1 MMSDRPVT
9 KGQDHERATPGSG
22 DPSAGGYV
30 PALDG
35 LRAVAV
41 VLVLLFHLRVPGV
54 RAGFVGVDIFFV
66 LSGFLITTLLL
77 TERTRRGRIS
87 LSDFWARRARRLLP
101 ALLLLLVVVAIVT
114 WATAT
119 YTQRAAVRGD
129 LLATSGY
136 VANWRFISTSS
147 YFADIGVD
155 SPLEHTWSLA
165 IEEQFY
171 LVWPLLV
178 VAAVSFRHPRL
189 AVFLVAIGIGALS
202 LVSLRLLW
210 TPESVERAYLGTD
223 ARIFE
228 PLIGA
233 AGATVLASGRAARAV
248 GRWRTVILAAGGIGL
263 VAGTIAIGAR
273 PSFYYA
279 GGAALVAL
287 GTLGILAPI
296 WTGSGGVVGAALGWR
311 PAAWIGAVSYGAY
324 LWHWPLTMWL
334 GARAGSGAERVL
346 RQAAVVALTF
356 GIAATSYYLLERPIR
371 RRASAPSGSVRV
383 RRRRVTLISIPISLL
398 AVAGISLA
406 ATNVPPIST
415 RDPVMMLVGDSVPLR
430 LSIALDGVLE
440 ARGWRLV
447 SSTFGSCP
455 VTGEAPAWPD
465 GTAVRDAHRCSREI
479 VRSQSL
485 VVRGSHPDVIV
496 WWDRWIISGFLTP
509 RGAYVRSGSQR
520 FWRIRRERLEATF
533 DRLTRSGATV
543 AFVAI
548 EPPGIGATTRC
559 TNRLCE
565 AWISFQIDHYDDV
578 TARWN
583 RMMRRFARD
592 HAGSAVY
599 LSLTDVV
606 CAADA
611 APCDDRIGNVPAR
624 PDGTHYKGRGK
635 DLVIRTLLSRL
646 GGLVRPARPAAHS

>member
-1 MMSDRPVT
+1 MSDRPAT
-9 KGQDHERATPGSG
+9 EDQGRQSATPGSG

-41 VLVLLFHLRVPGV
+41 LLVLLFHLRVPGF
-54 RAGFVGVDIFFV
+54 RAGFLGVDIFFV

-77 TERTRRGRIS
+77 TERNRRGRIS
-87 LSDFWARRARRLLP
+87 LPDFWARRARRLLP
-101 ALLLLLVVVAIVT
+101 ALLLLLVVVAVFT

-119 YTQRAAVRGD
+119 YTQRASVRGD

-171 LVWPLLV
+171 VFWPLLV
-178 VAAVSFRHPRL
+178 VAAVASRRPRL
-189 AVFLVAIGIGALS
+189 AVFLVAIGVGALS
-202 LVSLRLLW
+202 LALLRLLW
-210 TPESVERAYLGTD
+210 SPEGVERAYMGTD

-233 AGATVLASGRAARAV
+233 AGAALIAGPRVIHAV
-248 GRWRTVILAAGGIGL
+248 DRWRTAILVVGATGL
-263 VAGTIAIGAR
+263 VAGTIAIGAH
-273 PSFYYA
+273 PSFYFA
-279 GGAALVAL
+279 GGAAVVAL
-287 GTLGILAPI
+287 GTLAILGPI
-296 WTGSGGVVGAALGWR
+296 WIGSGGAVGAALAWR

-324 LWHWPLTMWL
+324 LWHWPLTVWL
-334 GARAGSGAERVL
+334 GAREGSGADRLL

-356 GIAATSYYLLERPIR
+356 GIAAASYYLLERPIR
-371 RRASAPSGSVRV
+371 RRASASSRTIRV

-406 ATNVPPIST
+406 ATNVPPVSP
-415 RDPVMMLVGDSVPLR
+415 RDPVMMLVGDSVPLH
-430 LSIALDGVLE
+430 LSVALDDVLE
-440 ARGWRLV
+440 DRGWRLV

-465 GTAVRDAHRCSREI
+465 GTAVRDAHRCSQKI
-479 VRSQSL
+479 VRSQNRL
-485 VVRGSHPDVIV
+485 IRDADPDVVV

-509 RGAYVRSGSQR
+509 GGGNVRSGTPR
-520 FWRIRRERLEATF
+520 FWRLRRERLEATF
-533 DRLTRSGATV
+533 DRLTRRGATV

-548 EPPGIGATTRC
+548 EPPGTGATTRC
-559 TNRLCE
+559 TYPRCE
-565 AWISFQIDHYDDV
+565 EWISFQIDHYDDI

-583 RMMRRFARD
+583 RMMRRFAREHTD
-592 HAGSAVY
+592 AAVY
-599 LSLTDVV
+599 VSVTDVI
-606 CAADA
+606 CAFDT
-611 APCDDRIGNVPAR
+611 APCDDRIGKVPAR
-624 PDGTHYKGRGK
+624 PDGTHYEGRGE

-646 GGLVRPARPAAHS
+646 GGLVRPVRPTTSS